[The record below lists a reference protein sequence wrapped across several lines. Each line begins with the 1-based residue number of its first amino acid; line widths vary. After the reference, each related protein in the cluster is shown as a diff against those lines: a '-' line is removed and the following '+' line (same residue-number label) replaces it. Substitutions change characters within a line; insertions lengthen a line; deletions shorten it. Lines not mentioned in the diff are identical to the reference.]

1 MAGSCAQL
9 RTRLGPVIMAVT
21 TPSRR
26 HHCVNASCAVRSCLP
41 PAVVGLNL
49 LKWGI
54 LFKILLFDSTLVAI
68 LSYEG
73 TG

>member
-1 MAGSCAQL
+1 MGFCPEFQP
-9 RTRLGPVIMAVT
+9 GD
-21 TPSRR
+21 
-26 HHCVNASCAVRSCLP
+26 
-41 PAVVGLNL
+41 PARVGIVGLNL